1 MAREILFAALGLLAS
16 YLYFN
21 LYNRRFRKFSHIP
34 QFPASLLWGHLRVFG
49 EFMKR
54 GHEDRHPD
62 AIFDDMSE
70 ALGRPPIMLVDMW
83 PLARPLILVSDH
95 EVAEQITK
103 PTKQFPTGTPKT
115 IQGVPYL
122 GDTSII
128 TAVGEEWKGLRK
140 RFAPGFAPQHLMT
153 LLPNI
158 VHEANVL
165 VETLE
170 KYAHTGEEFSLV
182 NSITNMTF
190 DVIGSVVIGINL
202 DAQSSG
208 EQSELLKLY
217 SELLVTYQDDK
228 YDMPWWMQPR
238 VHVRRKR
245 VARQIDLL
253 LHEIVRRKWTER
265 QQHQH
270 HTESEKKGK
279 KDRAILSLSF
289 GEFPSQ
295 PFLPDEIVATT
306 ADQLKSF
313 LFAGYDTTS
322 TTISWLLYELSR
334 HPHALAA
341 VRAELGSIFG
351 VNATVGEI
359 QQQLL
364 APISSGDSGSGTGTE
379 LGRHP
384 LQRMPY
390 ISAAIKE
397 TLRHHPPVGIAR
409 RTPSGAGW
417 SVRTSTP
424 PGKEGQEINIDEAQ
438 VYVCIDM
445 IQHDPRVYGE
455 TVQHWRP
462 ERWLNP
468 DETKEIPPSAW
479 RAFERGPRACI
490 GLELAQIEMKVV
502 VALTATRFD
511 FWKVGLG
518 EPLLE
523 KGVPKVGGD
532 GGFVVGEKLYVVS
545 FFSIC
550 FHVSLGG

>member
-1 MAREILFAALGLLAS
+1 
-16 YLYFN
+16 
-21 LYNRRFRKFSHIP
+21 
-34 QFPASLLWGHLRVFG
+34 
-49 EFMKR
+49 MKR

-62 AIFDDMSE
+62 AIFEDMSVV
-70 ALGRPPIMLVDMW
+70 LGRPPIMLVDMW

-128 TAVGEEWKGLRK
+128 TAIGEEWKGLRK
-140 RFAPGFAPQHLMT
+140 RFAPGFAHQHLMT

-158 VHEANVL
+158 VHEADVF
-165 VETLE
+165 VKTIE
-170 KYAHTGEEFSLV
+170 KYARTGEEFSLV
-182 NSITNMTF
+182 NTITNMTF

-228 YDMPWWMQPR
+228 YEMPWWMQPR
-238 VHVRRKR
+238 VHFRRKT
-245 VARQIDLL
+245 VARRIDLL
-253 LHEIVRRKWTER
+253 LHDIVRRKWAER
-265 QQHQH
+265 QRADPE
-270 HTESEKKGK
+270 TDTR

-289 GEFPSQ
+289 QDFPSQ
-295 PFLPDEIVATT
+295 PSLPAEVVATT

-341 VRAELGSIFG
+341 VRNELASIFG
-351 VNATVGEI
+351 ANATPSQI
-359 QQQLL
+359 QSQLL
-364 APISSGDSGSGTGTE
+364 SPPSGETP
-379 LGRHP
+379 HP
-384 LQRMPY
+384 LHRMPY
-390 ISAAIKE
+390 LSAAIKE

-409 RTPSGAGW
+409 I
-417 SVRTSTP
+417 TP
-424 PGKEGQEINIDEAQ
+424 PGTNWTVRTPGSAGGQEVNIDEAQ

-445 IQHDPRVYGE
+445 IQHDAGVYGE
-455 TVQHWRP
+455 TVHHWRP
-462 ERWLNP
+462 ERWLG
-468 DETKEIPPSAW
+468 EEAGKIPASAW

-490 GLELAQIEMKVV
+490 GLELAQMEMKVV
-502 VALTATRFD
+502 VALTAGRFE

-518 EPLLE
+518 ETVLE
-523 KGVPKVGGD
+523 GGIPTVGED

-545 FFSIC
+545 FF
-550 FHVSLGG
+550 FSLSLVEMNLKTSTDLMQTRRVTGHPADGMRMTVKIR